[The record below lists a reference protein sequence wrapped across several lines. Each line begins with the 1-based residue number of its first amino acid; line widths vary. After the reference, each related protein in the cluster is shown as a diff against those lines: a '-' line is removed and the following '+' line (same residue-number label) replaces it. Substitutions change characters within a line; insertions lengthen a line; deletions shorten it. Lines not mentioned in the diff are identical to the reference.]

1 MPQDRG
7 VGLFV
12 FSVRSHPS
20 DLTYKV
26 RRDGYAIAATMFS
39 TVIPKSSR
47 SADIERMVSDS
58 ASLGWDVFRTKVRRN
73 LSAGISLVLAQ
84 FVCWCFQS

>member
-26 RRDGYAIAATMFS
+26 RRDGYAIAARQRVTRLGRLQNQGAA
-39 TVIPKSSR
+39 KSVR
-47 SADIERMVSDS
+47 WNIASD
-58 ASLGWDVFRTKVRRN
+58 
-73 LSAGISLVLAQ
+73 LAQ
-84 FVCWCFQS
+84 FVCWCFES